1 MPSLITTIKY
11 AYKKHIQPRR
21 ARILHI
27 LKCILVILAISAA
40 VEVCIF
46 NFRAISSAFNKPID
60 ISEKINLT
68 QTADERYVVSST
80 QNVIELKD
88 INENIT
94 ALNLKMSK
102 NQDAQIFN
110 VKINFT
116 DSGHSTFFDST
127 EYSVGIPKIEVST
140 ASIRSQ
146 YFTIHPTGKVRDMRL
161 QIYGEDLNYP
171 VYIDSIIANPQYPF
185 NFLTW
190 RFFALFAI
198 MFLLYIFRLKSS
210 VYKIKLVDRPLYTR
224 AVICLTVAVQS
235 LLLWLYLLM
244 GCNLVGVATSEYNF
258 GDWDGVSA
266 VNTFEVGGDNAQQ
279 YAELA
284 KAFTK
289 GQLYLCAEPPDYLK
303 TMDDPYDKGSRD
315 EMEKQTGQKYL
326 FDVAYYDGH
335 YYVYFGVVPVLL
347 FYLPFYLITGA
358 NFPTA
363 VGVLI
368 MSILFIIGISVL
380 LDRFARY
387 HFKRVSLG
395 LYLLLQIPLVMCSG
409 ILYICK
415 FPTFYSLPIAC
426 GVAFAV

>member
-27 LKCILVILAISAA
+27 LKCILVILAIAAA
-40 VEVCIF
+40 VEVCVF
-46 NFRAISSAFNKPID
+46 NFRAILTAFNKPID

-127 EYSVGIPKIEVST
+127 EYSVGIPEIEVST

-146 YFTIHPTGKVRDMRL
+146 YFTIYPTGKVRDMRL

-171 VYIDSIIANPQYPF
+171 VYIDSIIANPHYPF
-185 NFLTW
+185 NFVTW

-198 MFLLYIFRLKSS
+198 MFLLYIFRPKSS

-235 LLLWLYLLM
+235 LLLWSYLLM

-258 GDWDGVSA
+258 GD
-266 VNTFEVGGDNAQQ
+266 
-279 YAELA
+279 
-284 KAFTK
+284 
-289 GQLYLCAEPPDYLK
+289 
-303 TMDDPYDKGSRD
+303 
-315 EMEKQTGQKYL
+315 
-326 FDVAYYDGH
+326 
-335 YYVYFGVVPVLL
+335 
-347 FYLPFYLITGA
+347 
-358 NFPTA
+358 
-363 VGVLI
+363 
-368 MSILFIIGISVL
+368 
-380 LDRFARY
+380 
-387 HFKRVSLG
+387 
-395 LYLLLQIPLVMCSG
+395 
-409 ILYICK
+409 
-415 FPTFYSLPIAC
+415 
-426 GVAFAV
+426 